1 MLIILRA
8 GTYNTEDYRL
18 VLFTSEFERIAQNR
32 RINVLKV
39 KLEDSVIE
47 SLDAL
52 TTYVNHGSICSTRVV
67 SPWIIRNNYQEKLLL
82 FKLSIS
88 DDGAEHLYEFIGV
101 QDDITRLFEESESR
115 RR

>member
-8 GTYNTEDYRL
+8 GKYNTEDYRL
-18 VLFTSEFERIAQNR
+18 GLFTSEFERIAQDR
-32 RINVLKV
+32 RVNVLKV
-39 KLEDSVIE
+39 KLDDSVME

-52 TTYVNHGSICSTRVV
+52 TTYVNHGSICSTQVI
-67 SPWIIRNNYQEKLLL
+67 SPWIIRNNYQDKLLL

-101 QDDITRLFEESESR
+101 QDDITHLFEEAETKR
-115 RR
+115 R